1 MILWFDELYEPITTQ
16 ETAWVTSIMGAACA
30 MEGMPI
36 DIVDVDDSK
45 EGYLFIK
52 MLHDIDYLKDLK
64 QVNIH
69 GHNLLSSYLKEIYQI
84 CDLDKVYVTNYLLPP
99 DKMKINT
106 EA

>member
-36 DIVDVDDSK
+36 DIIDVDDSK
-45 EGYLFIK
+45 EGYLFVK
-52 MLHDIDYLKDLK
+52 MLHDIDMLKELN

-69 GHNLLSSYLKEIYQI
+69 GFNLLGSYKKDIHQL
-84 CDLDKVYVTNYLLPP
+84 CDLDKVYVTDFLIPP
-99 DKMKINT
+99 DKMKKEI
-106 EA
+106 EV

>member
-64 QVNIH
+64 QVNVH

-84 CDLDKVYVTNYLLPP
+84 CNLDKVYITNYLLPP
-99 DKMKINT
+99 DKMKKEI
-106 EA
+106 EV